1 MDIKKAFGTLLERW
15 WVVALTV
22 LIGIGAAI
30 AATTA
35 TAPQYTSRS
44 QLFVSTTGGTS
55 STESFQGDQFS
66 QQRASSYAQILTSEI
81 LGQRVADAL
90 DLPLS
95 GAQVASKVTAA
106 VVPKT
111 VLLDVS
117 VLDSSADRAADI
129 ANSLSREF
137 ISYIVPLETPAG
149 QEQPRATITVVNPAE
164 AESTPTSPVLATNLL
179 YGVAG
184 GFLIGVLIAIALAA
198 ADSRVKKRSTA
209 QTLTNLPVL
218 GPVEPLKRSPESRRT
233 QLTGWTTRDAEAYR
247 KIRVHLQALPD
258 QPKVILVTSSSANER
273 TSGFAL
279 DLAAAFAESE
289 HRTLLVETD
298 SARPAVSTQLGL
310 MPAATLADA
319 LGGQTSVEET
329 AAVPT
334 ATPNQHLDVIPVGA
348 NDKLW
353 PLLSSYSMRSLIYDL
368 RASYSY
374 IVIDTPPIA
383 GNGSAAVLAGVSDGT
398 LLVIDTKAA
407 KKKDVSAAVR
417 ELAEADAR
425 PIAAVLTNPAKK
437 R

>member
-15 WVVALTV
+15 WVVVLTV
-22 LIGIGAAI
+22 LIGVGAAV

-35 TAPQYTSRS
+35 TAPQYTSRA

-90 DLPLS
+90 DLNLS
-95 GAQVASKVTAA
+95 GAQVAAKVTAA

-111 VLLDVS
+111 VLLDVA

-129 ANSLSREF
+129 ANTLSQEF
-137 ISYIVPLETPAG
+137 ISYIVPLETPTG

-164 AESTPTSPVLATNLL
+164 AESTPTSPVLATNIL

-184 GFLIGVLIAIALAA
+184 GFLIGLLIAIVLAA

-209 QTLTNLPVL
+209 EALTNLPVL
-218 GPVEPLKRSPESRRT
+218 GPVQPLRRNPESRRT
-233 QLTGWTTRDAEAYR
+233 QLTAWTTRDAEAYR
-247 KIRVHLQALPD
+247 KIRVHLQSLPD
-258 QPKVILVTSSSANER
+258 QPKVILITSSSKKER

-279 DLAAAFAESE
+279 DLAAAFAESD

-298 SARPAVSTQLGL
+298 SAHPVVATQLEL
-310 MPAATLADA
+310 TPAATLADA
-319 LGGQTSVEET
+319 LVGQTSIEAT

-334 ATPNQHLDVIPVGA
+334 PTANQNLDVIPVGA

-353 PLLSSYSMRSLIYDL
+353 PLLSSYSMRSLIYNL

-383 GNGSAAVLAGVSDGT
+383 GNGSAAVLAGACDGT
-398 LLVIDTKAA
+398 LLVLDTKAA
-407 KKKDVSAAVR
+407 KRKDVSAAVR